1 MRDQSARRVS
11 NENSPDMASKIAPV
25 MSKKP
30 VVNALKSPLNRPTL
44 NKPKFNVSM
53 FLRKWHQRIGLFA
66 FIFMGWLGFSGVL
79 LNQSVS
85 MGLDA
90 IRVNSIALM
99 SLYGLH
105 AQVPEN
111 GFRSGDHWLVTTT
124 ENTVLDDIA
133 LAQRIPSP
141 LGFVDVRNSVGE
153 TLYVATSDKLT
164 LLSVDGAVIEEQ
176 SGYMLPVGHIR
187 GLGLVE
193 RGGESYLA
201 LQGENTYYTEDGLS
215 WNELGESDQVVWSS
229 LANLTEEAKENV
241 EPFSHP
247 TVALEQVLIDLH
259 SGRLFGTIGS
269 TLINFVG
276 VAAVLLSISGV
287 WMTWRT
293 NRMRSARQK
302 K

>member
-1 MRDQSARRVS
+1 MRDQNALRADEVQDLRSSALG
-11 NENSPDMASKIAPV
+11 EAPV
-25 MSKKP
+25 KRKA
-30 VVNALKSPLNRPTL
+30 VVNALKKPSTS
-44 NKPKFNVSM
+44 KPKLNVSM
-53 FLRKWHQRIGLFA
+53 LLRKWHQRIGLFA

-90 IRVNSIALM
+90 IRVNSIVLM
-99 SLYGLH
+99 SMYGLH
-105 AQVPEN
+105 AEVPES

-133 LAQRIPSP
+133 LEQHIASP
-141 LGFVDVRNSVGE
+141 LGFVDVNNSLGE
-153 TLYVATSDKLT
+153 ILYVATSDKLT
-164 LLSVDGAVIEEQ
+164 LLSPEGAVIEEQ

-187 GLGLVE
+187 SLGLLE
-193 RGGESYLA
+193 RDGRSYLA
-201 LQGENTYYTEDGLS
+201 LQGENTYITEDGLT
-215 WNELGESDQVVWSS
+215 WNELDSPDQVTWSA
-229 LANLTEEAKENV
+229 LANLSDEAKTDV

-259 SGRLFGTIGS
+259 SGRLFGAMGT

-276 VAAVLLSISGV
+276 VAAVLLSITGV

-293 NRMRSARQK
+293 NRMRSARSK

>member
-1 MRDQSARRVS
+1 MRDQNALRAADVQ
-11 NENSPDMASKIAPV
+11 EPETATPVASEMKRKA
-25 MSKKP
+25 
-30 VVNALKSPLNRPTL
+30 VVNTL
-44 NKPKFNVSM
+44 KPKPSVGKSKMNVSM
-53 FLRKWHQRIGLFA
+53 LLRKWHQRIGLFA

-105 AQVPEN
+105 AEIPEN
-111 GFRSGDHWLVTTT
+111 GYRSGEHWLVTTT

-133 LAQRIPSP
+133 LEQHIPSP
-141 LGFVDVRNSVGE
+141 LGFVDVKNGLGE
-153 TLYVATSDKLT
+153 TLYVATNDKLT
-164 LLSVDGAVIEEQ
+164 LLSTEGVVIEEQ
-176 SGYMLPVGHIR
+176 SGFMLPVGHIR
-187 GLGLVE
+187 NLGLYE
-193 RGGESYLA
+193 QGGESYLA
-201 LQGENTYYTEDGLS
+201 LQGENTYITEDGLT
-215 WNELGESDQVVWSS
+215 WNEFDKPDQVTWSAMETLS
-229 LANLTEEAKENV
+229 EEAKTDV
-241 EPFSHP
+241 EPFAHP

-259 SGRLFGTIGS
+259 SGRLFGSLGS
-269 TLINFVG
+269 TLINLVG

-293 NRMRSARQK
+293 NRMRNSRQK

>member
-1 MRDQSARRVS
+1 MRDQNALRAADVRGP
-11 NENSPDMASKIAPV
+11 ETATPV
-25 MSKKP
+25 GSTVKRKA
-30 VVNALKSPLNRPTL
+30 VVNTLKPSAG
-44 NKPKFNVSM
+44 KSKMNVSM
-53 FLRKWHQRIGLFA
+53 LLRKWHQRIGLFA

-105 AQVPEN
+105 AEIPEN
-111 GFRSGDHWLVTTT
+111 GYRSGEHWLVTTT

-133 LAQRIPSP
+133 LAQHIPSP
-141 LGFVDVRNSVGE
+141 LGFVDVKNGLGE
-153 TLYVATSDKLT
+153 TLYVATNDKLT
-164 LLSVDGAVIEEQ
+164 LLSTEGVVIEEQ
-176 SGYMLPVGHIR
+176 SGFMLPVGHIR
-187 GLGLVE
+187 NLGLYE
-193 RGGESYLA
+193 QGGESYLA
-201 LQGENTYYTEDGLS
+201 LQGENTYITEDGLT
-215 WNELGESDQVVWSS
+215 WNEFDKPDQVRWSALETLS
-229 LANLTEEAKENV
+229 EGAKADV
-241 EPFSHP
+241 EPYAHP

-259 SGRLFGTIGS
+259 SGRLFGSFGS
-269 TLINFVG
+269 TLINLVG

-293 NRMRSARQK
+293 NRMRNSRQK